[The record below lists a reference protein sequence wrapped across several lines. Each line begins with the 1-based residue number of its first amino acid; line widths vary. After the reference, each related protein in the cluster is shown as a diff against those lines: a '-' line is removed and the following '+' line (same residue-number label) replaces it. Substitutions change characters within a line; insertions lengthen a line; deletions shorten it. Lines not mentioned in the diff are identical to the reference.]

1 MKVKGMEKMETKAE
15 RKLPRGI
22 TRCKDGRFQGRYTYE
37 GHRYCIYDRDLK
49 ELERKMND
57 IRYEIDHGMYAKQDR
72 ISLNSWY
79 KTWIEDYKSMTVKKG
94 TIESYD
100 CMYQYYVK
108 PVLGK
113 KLLQDIRGEHIQKF
127 YNDMVKEG
135 YSKSTISLVHVLL
148 KSMFKQALK
157 NELVKKNPVDL
168 ATLPRGEKKKPRRV
182 LSRQEQ
188 EILISYVKGHE
199 LEPIILLALASGMRI
214 GELLGLEWN
223 DIDFEKKEIHIR
235 GTLKELR
242 TGGCYKDFPK
252 TENSKRIVPLL
263 MKSEQMLKRTAKK
276 QKEQK
281 LQAGREWE
289 PVKGLENLV
298 FTRENGKPFTG
309 QHVRQQ
315 LNHIVDA
322 INEKYYCEDGV
333 EVIGSTYLKEKF
345 EYFTPHALRH
355 TFATRALENG
365 IPPKVVQ
372 EILGHS
378 SITLTLDLYTH
389 VMPQTKAK
397 ELEKIGRLV

>member
-1 MKVKGMEKMETKAE
+1 METKAE

-57 IRYEIDHGMYAKQDR
+57 IRYEIEHGMYAKQNR
-72 ISLNSWY
+72 VTLNSWY
-79 KTWIEDYKSMTVKKG
+79 QTWIEDYKAMTVKKG

-100 CMYQYYVK
+100 CVYQYYVK

-289 PVKGLENLV
+289 PIKGLENLV
-298 FTRENGKPFTG
+298 FTRETGKPFTG

-322 INEKYYCEDGV
+322 INEKYYGEDGV
-333 EVIGSTYLKEKF
+333 EVMGGTYLKEKF

-397 ELEKIGRLV
+397 ELEKIGQLV